1 MSGDG
6 DEVLYAELAGDLR
19 RRSHRAFERIFKEMG
34 PRLYRFAF
42 SYLMN
47 AEMAEDVV
55 QDTFM
60 HFWSVLGTLPEDTRV
75 STYLYASV
83 KNSCLNYYKHLRVE
97 DTNRTK
103 LSEALIYMGSLQ
115 YEEGEDLFGK
125 VQDCLRKLPEQQ
137 RKVLEMKIFRDMSYK
152 EIARELNLS
161 ESLCIPMSRGP
172 TKLYGRHCLWCI
184 SYGLSWVKFKGFH
197 FRISVI
203 QLFRIILQ
211 NVDRR
216 YYCVWL
222 VESYFF
228 LNGSGYRT
236 YFY

>member
-83 KNSCLNYYKHLRVE
+83 K
-97 DTNRTK
+97 
-103 LSEALIYMGSLQ
+103 
-115 YEEGEDLFGK
+115 F
-125 VQDCLRKLPEQQ
+125 LPELLQASPCGRYQ
-137 RKVLEMKIFRDMSYK
+137 PDKTYR
-152 EIARELNLS
+152 
-161 ESLCIPMSRGP
+161 SLDLYGVPAIRRGRGP
-172 TKLYGRHCLWCI
+172 VRKGA
-184 SYGLSWVKFKGFH
+184 GL
-197 FRISVI
+197 
-203 QLFRIILQ
+203 LA
-211 NVDRR
+211 
-216 YYCVWL
+216 
-222 VESYFF
+222 
-228 LNGSGYRT
+228 
-236 YFY
+236 

>member
-103 LSEALIYMGSLQ
+103 LTEALIYMGSLQ

-137 RKVLEMKIFRDMSYK
+137 RKVLEMKIFRDMSQRTEPFGSHCAYPCQ
-152 EIARELNLS
+152 EGLQSYTGGIACGVFL
-161 ESLCIPMSRGP
+161 MV
-172 TKLYGRHCLWCI
+172 CL
-184 SYGLSWVKFKGFH
+184 G
-197 FRISVI
+197 
-203 QLFRIILQ
+203 
-211 NVDRR
+211 
-216 YYCVWL
+216 
-222 VESYFF
+222 
-228 LNGSGYRT
+228 
-236 YFY
+236 

>member
-47 AEMAEDVV
+47 AEM
-55 QDTFM
+55 
-60 HFWSVLGTLPEDTRV
+60 SVLGTLPEDTRV

-103 LSEALIYMGSLQ
+103 LTEALIYMGSLQ
-115 YEEGEDLFGK
+115 YAEGEDLFGK

-161 ESLCIPMSRGP
+161 EVTVHTHVKRAYKAIREALPVV
-172 TKLYGRHCLWCI
+172 YFLW
-184 SYGLSWVKFKGFH
+184 
-197 FRISVI
+197 SVLGKI
-203 QLFRIILQ
+203 
-211 NVDRR
+211 
-216 YYCVWL
+216 
-222 VESYFF
+222 
-228 LNGSGYRT
+228 
-236 YFY
+236 

>member
-47 AEMAEDVV
+47 VEMAEDVV

-97 DTNRTK
+97 
-103 LSEALIYMGSLQ
+103 
-115 YEEGEDLFGK
+115 EDLFGK

-161 ESLCIPMSRGP
+161 EVTVHTHVKRAYKAIREALPVV
-172 TKLYGRHCLWCI
+172 YFLW
-184 SYGLSWVKFKGFH
+184 
-197 FRISVI
+197 SVLGKI
-203 QLFRIILQ
+203 
-211 NVDRR
+211 
-216 YYCVWL
+216 
-222 VESYFF
+222 
-228 LNGSGYRT
+228 
-236 YFY
+236 

>member
-42 SYLMN
+42 SSLMN

-103 LSEALIYMGSLQ
+103 LTEALIYMGSLQ
-115 YEEGEDLFGK
+115 YAEGEDLFGK

-161 ESLCIPMSRGP
+161 EVTVHTHVKRAYKAIREALPVV
-172 TKLYGRHCLWCI
+172 YFLW
-184 SYGLSWVKFKGFH
+184 
-197 FRISVI
+197 SVLGKI
-203 QLFRIILQ
+203 
-211 NVDRR
+211 
-216 YYCVWL
+216 
-222 VESYFF
+222 
-228 LNGSGYRT
+228 
-236 YFY
+236 

>member
-103 LSEALIYMGSLQ
+103 LTEALIYMGSLQ

-125 VQDCLRKLPEQQ
+125 VQTPSVRAGFFFAAALLGRIAHLTDASAQPASLQIVKNEQYAGEHPAGRITHQHGGKFGPQ
-137 RKVLEMKIFRDMSYK
+137 RK
-152 EIARELNLS
+152 
-161 ESLCIPMSRGP
+161 
-172 TKLYGRHCLWCI
+172 
-184 SYGLSWVKFKGFH
+184 
-197 FRISVI
+197 
-203 QLFRIILQ
+203 Q
-211 NVDRR
+211 NKDPSHAQHAYAAAGHQHRR
-216 YYCVWL
+216 Q
-222 VESYFF
+222 
-228 LNGSGYRT
+228 
-236 YFY
+236 

>member
-1 MSGDG
+1 M
-6 DEVLYAELAGDLR
+6 
-19 RRSHRAFERIFKEMG
+19 
-34 PRLYRFAF
+34 
-42 SYLMN
+42 
-47 AEMAEDVV
+47 
-55 QDTFM
+55 
-60 HFWSVLGTLPEDTRV
+60 

-103 LSEALIYMGSLQ
+103 LTEALIYMGSLQ

-161 ESLCIPMSRGP
+161 EVTVHTHVKRAYKAIREALPV
-172 TKLYGRHCLWCI
+172 CI

>member
-47 AEMAEDVV
+47 AEMAED
-55 QDTFM
+55 
-60 HFWSVLGTLPEDTRV
+60 TRV

-103 LSEALIYMGSLQ
+103 LTEALIYMGSLQ

-161 ESLCIPMSRGP
+161 EVTVHTHVKRAYKAIREALPVV
-172 TKLYGRHCLWCI
+172 YFLW
-184 SYGLSWVKFKGFH
+184 
-197 FRISVI
+197 SVLGKI
-203 QLFRIILQ
+203 
-211 NVDRR
+211 
-216 YYCVWL
+216 
-222 VESYFF
+222 
-228 LNGSGYRT
+228 
-236 YFY
+236 

>member
-1 MSGDG
+1 M
-6 DEVLYAELAGDLR
+6 
-19 RRSHRAFERIFKEMG
+19 
-34 PRLYRFAF
+34 
-42 SYLMN
+42 
-47 AEMAEDVV
+47 
-55 QDTFM
+55 
-60 HFWSVLGTLPEDTRV
+60 

-103 LSEALIYMGSLQ
+103 LTEALIYMGSLQ

-161 ESLCIPMSRGP
+161 EVTVHTHVKRAYKAIREALPVV
-172 TKLYGRHCLWCI
+172 YFLW
-184 SYGLSWVKFKGFH
+184 SVLGKFKGFH

>member
-83 KNSCLNYYKHLRVE
+83 KNSCLNYYKHLQVE
-97 DTNRTK
+97 DSNRTK
-103 LSEALIYMGSLQ
+103 LTEALIYLGTLE
-115 YEEGEDLFGK
+115 YEDNSTLFEK
-125 VQDCLRKLPEQQ
+125 VQECLQKLPDQQ
-137 RKVLEMKIFRDMSYK
+137 QKVLELKICSNMSYK
-152 EIARELNLS
+152 EIARELDILETS
-161 ESLCIPMSRGP
+161 VHTHVKRAYKFIRESLPLFHAFMI
-172 TKLYGRHCLWCI
+172 L
-184 SYGLSWVKFKGFH
+184 KGVF
-197 FRISVI
+197 
-203 QLFRIILQ
+203 
-211 NVDRR
+211 
-216 YYCVWL
+216 
-222 VESYFF
+222 YF
-228 LNGSGYRT
+228 
-236 YFY
+236 

>member
-55 QDTFM
+55 QDT
-60 HFWSVLGTLPEDTRV
+60 RV

-103 LSEALIYMGSLQ
+103 LTEALIYMGSLQ

-161 ESLCIPMSRGP
+161 EVTVHTHVKRAYKAIREALPVV
-172 TKLYGRHCLWCI
+172 YFLW
-184 SYGLSWVKFKGFH
+184 
-197 FRISVI
+197 SVLGKI
-203 QLFRIILQ
+203 
-211 NVDRR
+211 
-216 YYCVWL
+216 
-222 VESYFF
+222 
-228 LNGSGYRT
+228 
-236 YFY
+236 